1 MSVPSQSGR
10 GSTSLFA
17 RRPQR
22 DPATQVGGFTA
33 REHRGRPDRCTPPGE
48 RFSGTIDR
56 DLDMASARSTPV
68 GRATCG
74 CLPGAASP
82 IVDGIGIGWAST
94 SRERWRLNQRDPPRA
109 RNEDLLTERPTLA
122 IPRLCHNA

>member
-33 REHRGRPDRCTPPGE
+33 REHRERPDWCTPPGE

-56 DLDMASARSTPV
+56 DLDMASARSTPA
-68 GRATCG
+68 GRAT
-74 CLPGAASP
+74 
-82 IVDGIGIGWAST
+82 
-94 SRERWRLNQRDPPRA
+94 
-109 RNEDLLTERPTLA
+109 
-122 IPRLCHNA
+122 